1 MACTLILT
9 ALNIGEAGNK
19 ISSMAM
25 ELRHGLIKHDTRE
38 IMSME
43 EKKGKVNLLG
53 LMAPTL
59 MESSRT
65 TIFTAKVH
73 TSYTFYQVIYRNLQL
88 VRWEKI

>member
-1 MACTLILT
+1 MACTLILM

-25 ELRHGLIKHDTRE
+25 ALKHGPIKQDTKE
-38 IMSME
+38 IMLME

-59 MESSRT
+59 MESFRT
-65 TIFTAKVH
+65 TIFMAKVL
-73 TSYTFYQVIYRNLQL
+73 TFLINFI
-88 VRWEKI
+88 K